1 MLNKINEITKLL
13 SYSYNYDT
21 SNIINNILDTTIEK
35 CESLYYKTVLYPQL
49 ENIWN
54 NESNNCDDSIDSI
67 NYYHLEKLNISN
79 SSNYN
84 RDIDSASDIDESQIQ
99 SNMSI
104 SQLSYKTINKDT
116 NRNYILKDIT
126 VLIYIYVATQPISV
140 FSIYQ

>member
-13 SYSYNYDT
+13 TYSYNNT
-21 SNIINNILDTTIEK
+21 NSNIINNILDITIEK

-54 NESNNCDDSIDSI
+54 NESNNCDDSI
-67 NYYHLEKLNISN
+67 NYYHLEKLNLTDKN
-79 SSNYN
+79 NYN
-84 RDIDSASDIDESQIQ
+84 MDIDSASDIDESHLQ

-116 NRNYILKDIT
+116 NKNYILKDIT
-126 VLIYIYVATQPISV
+126 VLIYIYVATQPISA